1 MIYDVKHVTAYAYE
15 TPVTFARC
23 TLRLTPPSNADQTV
37 IGTEIEIEP
46 TPATKSERR
55 CFFNNVV
62 TTLTIEQPHEE
73 AIFTMRARIDVHRP
87 PLAAASSSETLDA
100 VRAMAA
106 NVGGVDASS
115 PAHYL
120 FPSDRTPRYAPA
132 VDYAR
137 ASFPTGRTALDGALD
152 VMRRIRAD
160 FKYDPDSTKVWTPL
174 SQAFEQRSGV
184 CQDFAHIMIAGL
196 RGLGLPAAYVSG
208 YLRTLPPPGKPRLE
222 GADATHAWVNVW
234 CGPRIGWIGLDPTNA
249 IPAGNDH
256 IVLATGRDYADVAPV
271 DGILFGA
278 REQEVRVSVDVTEA
292 A

>member
-1 MIYDVKHVTAYAYE
+1 MIYDVKHVTTYVYE

-23 TLRLTPPSNADQTV
+23 TLRLTPPSNAEQSV
-37 IGTEIEIEP
+37 INADIDVEP
-46 TPATKSERR
+46 RPATMAQRR
-55 CFFNNVV
+55 CFFGNVV

-73 AIFTMRARIDVHRP
+73 AVFTLRARVDVHRS
-87 PLAAASSSETLDA
+87 PLATALPGETLDA

-115 PAHYL
+115 PANYL
-120 FPSDRTPRYAPA
+120 FPSDRAPRYAPA

-137 ASFPTGRTALDGALD
+137 ASFPAERAALDGALD
-152 VMRRIRAD
+152 LMRRIRAD
-160 FKYDPDSTKVWTPL
+160 FRYDPDSTKVWTPL

-234 CGPRIGWIGLDPTNA
+234 CGPRVGWVGLDPTNA
-249 IPAGNDH
+249 IPAGDDH

-278 REQEVRVSVDVTEA
+278 GAQKVQVSVDVTEA